1 MVKQGGI
8 FMEYVQIK
16 SIEDPMFAKLHKTMQ
31 EVFPPE
37 EVLEYSLW
45 EEPLKDP
52 TIRVFLAV
60 HQDKVAG
67 VTEYRYNKK
76 LNVAMTDFTIITK
89 EGLGVGPFLAK
100 KRHEDLMNL
109 SKEHD
114 LELIGMFAEI
124 YDPYRV
130 TEHLFGGIKVMDP
143 FVRREVLSHLGY
155 QRLDFPYVHPAW
167 TNEGEAV
174 KDLDLCFLPYKENIQ
189 VLSAGFIREFIVTY
203 YDVLSN
209 KPQEWHEM
217 IAFLEGQNEIQLKA
231 L

>member
-1 MVKQGGI
+1 
-8 FMEYVQIK
+8 MEYVQIK
-16 SIEDPMFAKLHKTMQ
+16 SIEDPLFAKLHKTMQ

-60 HQDKVAG
+60 HEDEVVG
-67 VTEYRYNKK
+67 VTEYRYNKE

-109 SKEHD
+109 AEEHD
-114 LELIGMFAEI
+114 LDLIGMFAEI
-124 YDPYRV
+124 YDPYRAAD
-130 TEHLFGGIKVMDP
+130 HSFGGIKVMDP

-174 KDLDLCFLPYKENIQ
+174 KELDLCFLPYKENIHSLKASF
-189 VLSAGFIREFIVTY
+189 VRDFITTY
-203 YDVLSN
+203 YGVLSN
-209 KPQEWHEM
+209 KPPEWQSM
-217 IAFLEGQNEIQLKA
+217 IDNLNKQTDILLKP